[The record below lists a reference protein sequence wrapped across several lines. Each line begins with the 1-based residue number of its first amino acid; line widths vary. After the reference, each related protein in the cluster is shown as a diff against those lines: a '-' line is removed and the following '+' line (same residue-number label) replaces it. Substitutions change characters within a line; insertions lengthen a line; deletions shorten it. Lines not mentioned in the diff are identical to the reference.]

1 MSTFHRVIPD
11 IADAGTSAQRML
23 ALSAEVAGTRA
34 CLIEP
39 VGGVHRLVG
48 WLNLARSGEVMMPMQ
63 VAETCRRLGQRMGC
77 ALWDEELNMPF
88 MRSINPV
95 RFPPVQLASTTIS
108 ARGPVRVFL
117 GVLTADLS
125 GAATRAAVAA
135 SPATIVGEVVY
146 DIELDATAVATMIA
160 NSQADVIVIAGGYDR
175 AAGDALSAMQAL
187 VRTLAQALSRLPRS
201 ARPVLIYAGS
211 VQLAERTPLLVRAVD
226 ATLAIEVV
234 ENVLPIPDM
243 VHRAALARVLGY
255 QYWRLTQR
263 IIGFKEMARWA
274 TSPGQPITVE
284 TSFVQMMQ
292 AWAFHQSLPYLHGL
306 YCSPLWWLHVWTGS
320 ARQGAQLLFTDP
332 GSRPESLDHWPP
344 LALVSGD
351 WPTDFWP
358 RPANAWW
365 DKRGLAP
372 VVAALGQVAPHA
384 MMDVLENDLL
394 VAEALEDG
402 ITG

>member
-1 MSTFHRVIPD
+1 MSTFLRSIPD
-11 IADAGTSAQRML
+11 IADSSASTQRLL

-39 VGGVHRLVG
+39 VDGVHRLIG
-48 WLNLARSGEVMMPMQ
+48 WLNLARSGEVMMPLQ
-63 VAETCRRLGQRMGC
+63 VAETCRRLGQRLGC

-108 ARGPVRVFL
+108 ARAPVRVFL

-125 GAATRAAVAA
+125 GAAARAAIAA
-135 SPATIVGEVVY
+135 SPATIVGEVVF
-146 DIELDATAVATMIA
+146 DIELEVNAVATMLL
-160 NSQADVIVIAGGYDR
+160 NSQADVLVVAGGYDR
-175 AAGDALSAMQAL
+175 ADDDAISAMQ
-187 VRTLAQALSRLPRS
+187 TLARTMAQAVARLPRS
-201 ARPVLIYAGS
+201 QRPVLIYAGS
-211 VQLAERTPLLVRAVD
+211 VALAERAPLIFRAVD
-226 ATLAIEVV
+226 ATLAVEVV
-234 ENVLPIPDM
+234 ENVLPAPDIT
-243 VHRAALARVLGY
+243 HRAALARVLSY

-263 IIGFKEMARWA
+263 VIGFKEMARWA
-274 TSPGQPITVE
+274 TSPGQPVTVE
-284 TSFVQMMQ
+284 TSFMQMMQ
-292 AWAFHQSLPYLHGL
+292 AWAYHQSLPYLHGL

-332 GSRPESLDHWPP
+332 GSRPESLDRWPP
-344 LALVSGD
+344 LGLVSGD

-365 DKRGLAP
+365 DRRGLAP
-372 VVAALGQVAPHA
+372 VVAALGQVAPRA

-394 VAEALEDG
+394 VMG
-402 ITG
+402 